1 MLGRIPGCTS
11 RECTSKR
18 ENKQINYQNKVN
30 IASCPAFPPN
40 RSHSPT
46 AKEQHL
52 SALVI
57 YWLLLVH
64 FTHTNRERVHS
75 SNNLTENEEQTTDD
89 LFLNG
94 RNSSLRLQLTAEIL
108 HRLQIPLPSVCTCL
122 FSSFAPGARGRSS
135 RRALATPSSSIQH
148 TSIYTHR
155 HRTQGHTRSY
165 TNFLHGGKAVREP
178 EDKQHIREI

>member
-1 MLGRIPGCTS
+1 MSIL
-11 RECTSKR
+11 
-18 ENKQINYQNKVN
+18 
-30 IASCPAFPPN
+30 PACLVFPPN

-108 HRLQIPLPSVCTCL
+108 HSGCKFLSLRYALVCFLRSLREQGVAHPEGRWQHPLPA
-122 FSSFAPGARGRSS
+122 FSTPRFTPIDIAHKDTRARIRISFMEARQFVSLRTSS
-135 RRALATPSSSIQH
+135 
-148 TSIYTHR
+148 TSER
-155 HRTQGHTRSY
+155 
-165 TNFLHGGKAVREP
+165 FKRELNMHVD
-178 EDKQHIREI
+178 EAAERER